1 MTANAASSQPSAS
14 PTWLTGKQPE
24 ARSGRLEFRGVDKLF
39 AELEVSAIASAGFHK
54 EHYPEDTVQIRSRA
68 DGTLRTVLGHA
79 RLE

>member
-1 MTANAASSQPSAS
+1 MN
-14 PTWLTGKQPE
+14 
-24 ARSGRLEFRGVDKLF
+24 SGVSREREGFDIVINGVTELF